1 MIKSHP
7 ILARNDSSKK
17 RRKAKLFEISLP
29 SLAPTIPVKKEKED
43 DLLHLSASK
52 SVKVEK
58 DKVDTTRKLL
68 VLNRSSTSPL
78 ITRNKSISSES
89 VSAISSTITTS
100 SRVKVFSRE
109 STVAAIV
116 ANKRGSNVKN
126 NDTYASGRSDYSAT
140 NFDSRSAQNLESSD
154 DGSRQ
159 LMFSKDS
166 RKVLPVGRCGVEAT
180 LVDNPWTRGRCN
192 ELLNGLKVNISKTPP
207 QSATLNPSPDPNV
220 PTSST
225 SIVRPQVVRQ
235 PTGAERVGNAVGE
248 EDDLEVRR
256 LKARSKNEKKHL
268 QRAARAREKR
278 EAEEAAAVQAATS
291 AASTMIQTEYKSKQ
305 YDSDTNFKPWSE
317 SITSVLRQHKFQSLA
332 KQLQEYGFFD
342 WQSNLALRMCGS
354 DVEQCLDWLL
364 RNEPS
369 MQKNVHVH
377 HEQKMDITSEMNV
390 LKEVVVSEG
399 FSQEQVELA
408 VISTDGDIDAA
419 LKVLRTLSSYCN
431 FSQESSQ
438 GFLHNIVS
446 SHHSFSQ
453 PPSQNSSD
461 LVIGE
466 GAGMLNGT
474 ADGQNFS
481 PLSWSVTG
489 SHSQSSFGPFAGGFI
504 SDLARYHSY
513 LGLDDLHSSGNT
525 RPIIGSQFGECRD
538 QSQLQRTISISN
550 TEYHEAVSGGL
561 CSHPQNSY
569 ESTAST
575 VTSVATAVLKD
586 TFGFDE
592 QMISRMTDVIAVNET
607 PLSSIGSAVPWIN
620 GIWSYPSSSFTSF
633 AANKGITNMPSADS
647 FSYNSTLDGKSSSN
661 SPFGVFGEL
670 PFGVHSDPTRD
681 SAKNCFSKASPTYA
695 SRWEQQDVKLVDEAE
710 EQDRLMSELLS
721 QLLV

>member
-1 MIKSHP
+1 M
-7 ILARNDSSKK
+7 
-17 RRKAKLFEISLP
+17 
-29 SLAPTIPVKKEKED
+29 
-43 DLLHLSASK
+43 
-52 SVKVEK
+52 
-58 DKVDTTRKLL
+58 
-68 VLNRSSTSPL
+68 
-78 ITRNKSISSES
+78 
-89 VSAISSTITTS
+89 
-100 SRVKVFSRE
+100 
-109 STVAAIV
+109 
-116 ANKRGSNVKN
+116 
-126 NDTYASGRSDYSAT
+126 
-140 NFDSRSAQNLESSD
+140 
-154 DGSRQ
+154 
-159 LMFSKDS
+159 
-166 RKVLPVGRCGVEAT
+166 LPVGRCGVEAT